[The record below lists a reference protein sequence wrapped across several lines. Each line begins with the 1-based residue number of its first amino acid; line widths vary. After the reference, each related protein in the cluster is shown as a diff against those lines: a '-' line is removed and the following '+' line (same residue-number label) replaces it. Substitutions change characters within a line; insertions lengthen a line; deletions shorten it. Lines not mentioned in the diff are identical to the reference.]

1 MSRALLQKE
10 LDGQIASIYADRE
23 REYIVQVDLL
33 ELSWRTSP
41 SLLHNVLPVTAAG
54 IASHTRTV
62 MRECCKGDDQS
73 QWRRAN
79 FDPPPPLNPLTDLHQ
94 NLHRSLS
101 RGYLPPCKI
110 SFRSDKG
117 FRFRACATSCTN
129 VYSAI
134 FWGSKAPFTRYNLLT
149 NRLSNRFDNRL
160 IVNRFDNRLYR
171 VNGV

>member
-1 MSRALLQKE
+1 MPNDDTNSYRVFMTFNLCSSSFKTRILNEKKYF
-10 LDGQIASIYADRE
+10 I
-23 REYIVQVDLL
+23 
-33 ELSWRTSP
+33 
-41 SLLHNVLPVTAAG
+41 
-54 IASHTRTV
+54 SHTRTV